1 MQRQRARTLIVIAA
15 VAATRLLMAGWPAV
29 AQGLDVDQNGQRT
42 DLPQIRQ
49 QLNVPLQVRQHID
62 ASEMSKTSPVLSQIV
77 QGVPIF
83 IAAVCALALLGRVV
97 GIYQMGTTGIL
108 FLLAVMIGGVVYRLH
123 GHS

>member
-1 MQRQRARTLIVIAA
+1 MQRQRARTLVVIAA
-15 VAATRLLMAGWPAV
+15 VAATRLLMAGWPGV

-62 ASEMSKTSPVLSQIV
+62 VAEMSKTSPVLSQIA
-77 QGVPIF
+77 QAVPIF
-83 IAAVCALALLGRVV
+83 IAAVCALALLGRMV

-108 FLLAVMIGGVVYRLH
+108 FLLAVMIGGVVYRFH

>member
-1 MQRQRARTLIVIAA
+1 MQRQRARTLVVIAA
-15 VAATRLLMAGWPAV
+15 VAATRLLMAGWPGV

-62 ASEMSKTSPVLSQIV
+62 VTEMSKTSPVLSQIA
-77 QGVPIF
+77 QAVPIF
-83 IAAVCALALLGRVV
+83 IAAVCALALLGRMV

-108 FLLAVMIGGVVYRLH
+108 FLLAVMIGGVVYRFH

>member
-1 MQRQRARTLIVIAA
+1 MQRQRARTLVVIAA
-15 VAATRLLMAGWPAV
+15 VAVTRLLMAGWPGV

-62 ASEMSKTSPVLSQIV
+62 VAEMSKTSPVLSQIA
-77 QGVPIF
+77 QAVPIF
-83 IAAVCALALLGRVV
+83 IAAVCALALLGRMV

-108 FLLAVMIGGVVYRLH
+108 FLLAVMIGGVVYRFH

>member
-1 MQRQRARTLIVIAA
+1 MQEHRARTLVVIAA
-15 VAATRLLMAGWPAV
+15 VVATRLVLAGWPAA

-62 ASEMSKTSPVLSQIV
+62 TTEMSKTSPVLTQMA
-77 QGVPIF
+77 QAVPIF
-83 IAAVCALALLGRVV
+83 IAALCALALLGRAV

-108 FLLAVMIGGVVYRLH
+108 FLLAVMIGGVVYRFH